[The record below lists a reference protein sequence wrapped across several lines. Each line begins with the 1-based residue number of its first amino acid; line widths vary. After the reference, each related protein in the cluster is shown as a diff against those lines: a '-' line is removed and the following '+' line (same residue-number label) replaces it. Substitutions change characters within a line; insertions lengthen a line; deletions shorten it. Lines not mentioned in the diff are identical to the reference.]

1 MDIHILLAVDDNYVP
16 GAAVLAHSAR
26 AELRDADTRLVFHVI
41 DCDLSTER
49 RAELGDLLGRSGQ
62 VRFHRISDRLGLHG
76 PSLWYSDAA
85 VARLHVAEVIP
96 PDVQRLL
103 YLDAD
108 MLVLEDLTALYT
120 VDLGGNALGA
130 VLNGFAP
137 SRSLVITDE
146 GARQI
151 QTGAVPPGH
160 FNSGVLL
167 MDMRRWRADGISER
181 AIEMHRRYGADT
193 THADQ
198 DILNHI
204 CAGRWTPLPEKW
216 NKMIA
221 HPVLGKFGAGRMDE
235 LTRREGIVHY
245 VGAVKPWHDEFP
257 DNPLRHLYEHYAT
270 DVVRA

>member
-1 MDIHILLAVDDNYVP
+1 MDIHVMLAVDDNYVP
-16 GAAVLAHSAR
+16 GAAVVAHSAR
-26 AELRDADTRLVFHVI
+26 AELRDGEANLVWHVI
-41 DCDLSTER
+41 DCDLSDES
-49 RAELGDLLGRSGQ
+49 RAELTDRLARCGDL
-62 VRFHRISDRLGLHG
+62 RFHRIPDRLELRA

-85 VARLHVAEVIP
+85 VARLHVADVIP
-96 PDVQRLL
+96 PDVHRLL

-108 MLVLEDLTALYT
+108 LLVLEDITRLYHH
-120 VDLGGNALGA
+120 DLGGNALGA

-137 SRSLVITDE
+137 SRSLLITEE

-151 QTGAVPPGH
+151 QTGAQPPGH

-167 MDMRRWRADGISER
+167 MDLRRWRAEEISAR
-181 AIEMHRRYGADT
+181 AIAMHRRYGADT

-216 NKMIA
+216 NKMIE
-221 HPVLGKFGAGRMDE
+221 HPVHGKFGAGRLDE

-245 VGAVKPWHDEFP
+245 VGAVKPWHAEFP
-257 DNPLRHLYEHYAT
+257 DNPLRHLYEQYTHHAP
-270 DVVRA
+270 VP